1 VRPNRL
7 FVVLLLLVRATGAPG
22 QELSERGT
30 FKGHTFA
37 VDRAEL
43 SPDGKI
49 LAAGGGNAH
58 DGELNLWDVVTGK
71 KIVSLPGYTNSL
83 YSLVFSADGKRLAS
97 GSLYT
102 LQVWDLKTHKAIASF
117 KELSQ
122 VATITFNR
130 DGTRLA
136 AVAWRQVRMWE
147 VGSGKELAAF
157 QHRVPL
163 GGSLG
168 AAFTSDL
175 ATLAVRN
182 YQEIDLWDTA
192 TSKEKD
198 PLSEH
203 RGEVGCMIWSADDKT
218 VIASSTRGVGD
229 YKKKGD
235 VKLWDVAS
243 RKERATLPGPFGGIV
258 AMALSAD
265 GKTLALLDSPEL
277 DVESELKLVDVDTG
291 RQQVLPA
298 RPGYSFHSLRFTT
311 QGKLMVVGAR
321 ADTVR
326 LWEVSLAK
334 KDMKPTRSK

>member
-1 VRPNRL
+1 
-7 FVVLLLLVRATGAPG
+7 
-22 QELSERGT
+22 
-30 FKGHTFA
+30 
-37 VDRAEL
+37 
-43 SPDGKI
+43 
-49 LAAGGGNAH
+49 
-58 DGELNLWDVVTGK
+58 
-71 KIVSLPGYTNSL
+71 
-83 YSLVFSADGKRLAS
+83 
-97 GSLYT
+97 
-102 LQVWDLKTHKAIASF
+102 
-117 KELSQ
+117 
-122 VATITFNR
+122 
-130 DGTRLA
+130 
-136 AVAWRQVRMWE
+136 
-147 VGSGKELAAF
+147 
-157 QHRVPL
+157 
-163 GGSLG
+163 
-168 AAFTSDL
+168 
-175 ATLAVRN
+175 
-182 YQEIDLWDTA
+182 
-192 TSKEKD
+192 
-198 PLSEH
+198 
-203 RGEVGCMIWSADDKT
+203 MIWSADDKT